1 MSVRR
6 ELWIAHVQAWRSSG
20 LTQVAY
26 CQQHEL
32 SSKRLAYW
40 IKRGNPNPAELP
52 LTLVPVTLR
61 HSPATVQLLLRHAS
75 GWSLAL
81 PSSVEPAWLAEL
93 LRGMV

>member
-1 MSVRR
+1 MVKVSRLCTPPMAAR
-6 ELWIAHVQAWRSSG
+6 LLATLPSQASM
-20 LTQVAY
+20 LDNAVDAPP
-26 CQQHEL
+26 EV
-32 SSKRLAYW
+32 
-40 IKRGNPNPAELP
+40 